1 MAGDEEPEFIE
12 PDFAQ
17 RIIYHRWR
25 AAWIEDEIE
34 MCRILQNTWSRL
46 RAQNEEVGSVS
57 SLNLR
62 VERTAREK
70 AMLTGWLM
78 EEQELERQARLS
90 YEFEPKGRDHDGE

>member
-34 MCRILQNTWSRL
+34 QCRILQNTWARL

-70 AMLTGWLM
+70 AMLTGWLL

-90 YEFEPKGRDHDGE
+90 YEFELKGRDHDEE